1 MIIQMTNAQ
10 FAIWIAKQEAPQ
22 IQDEVAERIF
32 KWLEKREKT
41 SPQDPAVLVEYTP
54 KGSTTIEELYK
65 KYKLTEE
72 ENKELKE
79 YREKID
85 KANKQYFNSTRPL
98 K

>member
-1 MIIQMTNAQ
+1 MNIQMTNAQ

-32 KWLEKREKT
+32 RWLEKREKT
-41 SPQDPAVLVEYTP
+41 SPQDPAILVDEINAIDKDNP
-54 KGSTTIEELYK
+54 F
-65 KYKLTEE
+65 
-72 ENKELKE
+72 LKE

-85 KANKQYFNSTRPL
+85 KANKQYFNSTVPL

>member
-1 MIIQMTNAQ
+1 MNIQMTNAQ

-32 KWLEKREKT
+32 RWLEKREKT
-41 SPQDPAVLVEYTP
+41 SPQDPAILVDEINAIDKDNP
-54 KGSTTIEELYK
+54 F
-65 KYKLTEE
+65 
-72 ENKELKE
+72 LKE

-85 KANKQYFNSTRPL
+85 KANKQYFNINVPL

>member
-1 MIIQMTNAQ
+1 MNIQMTNAQ

-32 KWLEKREKT
+32 RWLEKREKT
-41 SPQDPAVLVEYTP
+41 SPQNPVVVEYTP

-65 KYKLTEE
+65 KYKLSEE

-85 KANKQYFNSTRPL
+85 KANKQYFNSTVPL